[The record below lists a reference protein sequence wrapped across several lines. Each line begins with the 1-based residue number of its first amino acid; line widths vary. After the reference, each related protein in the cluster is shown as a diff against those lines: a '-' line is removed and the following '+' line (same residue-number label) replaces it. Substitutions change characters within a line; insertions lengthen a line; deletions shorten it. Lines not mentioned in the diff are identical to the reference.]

1 MIQSL
6 WEMRESLLKIR
17 KMIMFKDNVKVVRD
31 DKEIT
36 IESN

>member
-6 WEMRESLLKIR
+6 WEMRSSLLKIR
-17 KMIMFKDNVKVVRD
+17 KMIMFKDNVIVVRD
-31 DKEIT
+31 DREIN